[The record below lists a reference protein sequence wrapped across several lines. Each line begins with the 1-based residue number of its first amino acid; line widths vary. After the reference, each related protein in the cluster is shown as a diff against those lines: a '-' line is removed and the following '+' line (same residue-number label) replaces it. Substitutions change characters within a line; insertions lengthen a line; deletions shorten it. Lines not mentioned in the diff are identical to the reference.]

1 MSDGPYRVFADG
13 HGNRWIVRRDPGDD
27 VVLHLDEAAA
37 ELNRLHKVNSRLVA
51 ALTKDAERYGELE
64 IGHYW
69 VIRDYPKDWL
79 VGRAM
84 TLGDDRTVEFGA
96 RYSTALEAV
105 TELVRRVQQ
114 EATDE

>member
-1 MSDGPYRVFADG
+1 MSEGPYRADITRV
-13 HGNRWIVRRDPGDD
+13 HGPNKFSAYAE
-27 VVLHLDEAAA
+27 HEAEASYFAA
-37 ELNRLHKVNSRLVA
+37 ELNRLHKGNSRLVA

-69 VIRDYPKDWL
+69 VIRDFHKDWL

-84 TLGDDRTVEFGA
+84 TLGDDRTVQFDS

-105 TELVRRVQQ
+105 TELVRRIEQ
-114 EATDE
+114 EPTNE